1 MYEDENLELI
11 DDQDYLEHHGILGQ
25 KWGVRRYQNRDGSL
39 TAAGRKRRGLKG
51 DGPGDSIRKA
61 RKAVGKVVKN
71 GKAKAAAAKAKAEE
85 KRRVAAEKDK
95 ADAIAKGDA
104 KRLMKYV
111 PNMSDQ
117 ELAQVKQRAANIAG
131 LRNLAPKEK
140 STMEKINEWA
150 KTAGSITKSMA
161 EINDALKK
169 LQGKTDSDNKK
180 SDDTNDKADKAPKNE
195 PKDGSY
201 RRVYSDDD
209 PDVEVS
215 GPSNKTNTSRTYDQE
230 ADYTFKSPIPTRTWY
245 EPYEEDTFNYPGSPR
260 RRRITKRS

>member
-1 MYEDENLELI
+1 MYDEEIQEVI

-39 TAAGRKRRGLKG
+39 TAEGRRHRGLKG
-51 DGPGDSIRKA
+51 DGPGDTIRKA
-61 RKAVGKVVKN
+61 RHAVGNAVKK
-71 GKAKAAAAKAKAEE
+71 GRAKAAAAKAKVEE
-85 KRRVAAEKDK
+85 KRRTMAEKDK

-111 PNMSDQ
+111 PKMTDQ
-117 ELAQVKQRAANIAG
+117 ELFAVRNRVNAVAG
-131 LRNLAPKEK
+131 IKEKIPKEK

-150 KTAGSITKSMA
+150 KTAGSISKSMA
-161 EINDALKK
+161 EINDAMKK
-169 LQGKTDSDNKK
+169 LQGKTDDDNKK
-180 SDDTNDKADKAPKNE
+180 SDNTNDKADKAPKNE

-201 RRVYSDDD
+201 RRIYSDDD